1 MGLLS
6 SRMSITRYKVAGQL
20 NGSVHET
27 VYRGLKKHA
36 IPKIE
41 DDGYEATVGWTSF
54 DAPYAPDFEGY
65 SFVFGAY
72 MVFALR
78 IDKKSIPP
86 KLIQKHYA
94 LYVAKHLADTG
105 RHLLSGHEKKA
116 IKENVFN
123 TLARRIPAT
132 PNVYDVVWEYDTAS
146 LWFFSNLKTANE
158 ALETLFIKSFNL
170 PLIRLFP
177 FTTADLTAGLSD
189 KERDLLQKLA
199 KNRSEE

>member
-6 SRMSITRYKVAGQL
+6 SRMSITRYQVTGQL
-20 NGSVHET
+20 DGSVHET
-27 VYRGLKKHA
+27 VYQGLKKHA

-41 DDGYEATVGWTSF
+41 DDSSEATVGWTSVET
-54 DAPYAPDFEGY
+54 PYAPDFEGY
-65 SFVFGAY
+65 SFVFGTH

-94 LYVAKHLADTG
+94 LYVAKRLADTG
-105 RHLLSGHEKKA
+105 RHYLSGNEKKS
-116 IKENVFN
+116 IKDHVVN
-123 TLARRIPAT
+123 TLVHRIPAA

-146 LWFFSNLKTANE
+146 LWFFSNLKAANE

-170 PLIRLFP
+170 QLIRLFP
-177 FTTADLTAGLSD
+177 YTMADRMAGLSD
-189 KERDLLQKLA
+189 QERDVLRKLE
-199 KNRSEE
+199 KHRSEE